1 MTPKRLTLT
10 IVIVTCG
17 LLLHAGCEEEV
28 AAPQQL
34 NPYWFQQFQ
43 QPVRQQ
49 PTQPATA
56 SAMNQPAPTI
66 TFEKV
71 VHDFGDV
78 GPQTKHYCEFKFMNT
93 GSGILR
99 IADVNETC
107 GCTLFSL
114 AKTQY
119 APGES
124 GTLKV
129 QYNADEQFGQVAKN
143 LSVRSN
149 DRTNPEVTLAIK
161 ATIMTKVDYEPKT
174 LSLLLKQEN
183 AGCPKITLTST
194 DGQPFSISHFRS
206 TADYIT
212 ADYNPSVK
220 AISYVLQPKID
231 MARLGGQ
238 ASDERIEIG
247 LTHPE
252 CKTVTLD
259 VKTIPRFKISPAQIS
274 AREVQPG
281 QSIVKKVRILNN
293 YNEVFSLESAASGKG
308 AVEVLSSEAVSN
320 GYELQVRITTP
331 LAAGTRAGV
340 FTETLYLKTNDGDQ
354 LEIPCNVLFS
364 RVTASSPSRLFPT
377 STKKP
382 EKCKIC
388 GPRII
393 SSSGVN
399 MRGY

>member
-1 MTPKRLTLT
+1 MTPKQLTVT
-10 IVIVTCG
+10 VVVVTCG
-17 LLLHAGCEEEV
+17 LLLHAGCQEEV

-34 NPYWFQQFQ
+34 HPYWFQQFQ
-43 QPVRQQ
+43 QPARQQ
-49 PTQPATA
+49 PTRPATV
-56 SAMNQPAPTI
+56 SAMNQKAPTI
-66 TFEKV
+66 TFEKM

-78 GPQTKHYCEFKFMNT
+78 GPQTRHYCEFNFTNT
-93 GSGILR
+93 GTDILR

-143 LSVRSN
+143 LIVRSN
-149 DRTNPEVTLAIK
+149 DKTNPEVTLAIK

-183 AGCPKITLTST
+183 AGCPEITLTST
-194 DGQPFSISHFRS
+194 DGKPFSISHFRS

-212 ADYNPSVK
+212 AEYNPTVK
-220 AISYVLQPKID
+220 ATTFVLQPRID
-231 MARLGGQ
+231 MARLGQ
-238 ASDERIEIG
+238 RASDERIEIG

-274 AREVQPG
+274 ARDVEPG

-293 YNEVFSLESAASGKG
+293 YNELFSFESAASGKG
-308 AVEVLSSEAVSN
+308 AVEVLSNEAVEN
-320 GYELQVRITTP
+320 GYELQVKLTP
-331 LAAGTRAGV
+331 PAVRTRTGV

-354 LEIPCNVLFS
+354 LEIPCNVLFT
-364 RVTASSPSRLFPT
+364 RVTASSPSPLFPK
-377 STKKP
+377 STNKP
-382 EKCKIC
+382 EECKIC

>member
-1 MTPKRLTLT
+1 MTPKRLTST

-17 LLLHAGCEEEV
+17 LLLLAGCEEEV

-43 QPVRQQ
+43 QPARQQ
-49 PTQPATA
+49 PTQPTVA
-56 SAMNQPAPTI
+56 SAVNQPAPTI

-78 GPQTKHYCEFKFMNT
+78 GPQTKHYCEFKFTNT

-107 GCTLFSL
+107 GCTPFSL

-129 QYNADEQFGQVAKN
+129 QYNAEEHFGQVAKN
-143 LSVRSN
+143 LYVRSN
-149 DRTNPEVTLAIK
+149 DKTNPDVTLAIK
-161 ATIMTKVDYEPKT
+161 ATIMTKVNYEPKT

-183 AGCPKITLTST
+183 AGCPNITLTST

-206 TADYIT
+206 TANYIT
-212 ADYNPSVK
+212 ADYNPSIK
-220 AISYVLQPKID
+220 ATTFVLQPRID
-231 MARLGGQ
+231 MARLGR

-274 AREVQPG
+274 AREIQPG

-293 YNEVFSLESAASGKG
+293 YNEAFSLESAASGKG
-308 AVEVLSSEAVSN
+308 AVEVLSSEAVAN
-320 GYELQVRITTP
+320 GYELQVKITTP
-331 LAAGTRAGV
+331 PAAGTRAGV
-340 FTETLYLKTNDGDQ
+340 FTETLYLKTNDGEQ
-354 LEIPCNVLFS
+354 LEIPCNVLYS
-364 RVTASSPSRLFPT
+364 RVTASSPSRLFPA
-377 STKKP
+377 STKKS
-382 EKCKIC
+382 ENCKIC

-393 SSSGVN
+393 TSSGVN